1 MRDLIPYL
9 KLFRKHAGMMSL
21 GLLLS
26 ICTLLAGIGLLSLSG
41 WFLTASAV
49 AGLAII
55 TREQFNYMT
64 PAGAVRFFSIVRTA
78 SRWGDRVISH
88 DATFRVL
95 TTLRNAFWK
104 KLTPLSIHQL
114 RQWKQGELLNR
125 LVADIDALDNL
136 YLRLI
141 TPVVAALLVISA
153 LTLTLYLFDPQLA
166 FFMGGSLLL
175 IACVI
180 PFIFYHLGKKPGQAV
195 VLKQSLLRQTTTT
208 YLANQAELLLCNSD
222 KAYLNEVFAA
232 EEALMEAQQHMTRIN
247 AFATSFMLALLT
259 MIMCFML
266 WFSANGVGAH
276 VQADPLSALMVFLAL
291 ASFEAIQPLAGAFQY
306 LSSTLTAAKRLNEV
320 MNTSAVISFGNRTEY
335 ANSGALEIQN
345 IEFSYPHQAKPVLS
359 SLSLTIQPLQK
370 VAILGA
376 TGCGKSTLLSLLT
389 REWDADQGHIILD
402 GSPLSDFSELALRNS
417 MSVVSQRVHIFS
429 ATLADNLR
437 IAKPN
442 ASDDELKELLNLVE
456 LNNLLENDELND
468 GLKQWIGEGGRSLSG
483 GEQRRLS
490 LARALLHNA
499 PIMIFDE
506 VTEGLDPATEQQ
518 IMRLILNLCQRKT
531 VLMVT
536 HRLTGLNQF
545 DQIAL
550 MESGHFKEIDTHL
563 SLMTNNEYYRH
574 LFTSKEV

>member
-49 AGLAII
+49 AGLAVI
-55 TREQFNYMT
+55 TKDQFNYMT

-180 PFIFYHLGKKPGQAV
+180 PFIFYHLGKKPGQALV
-195 VLKQSLLRQTTTT
+195 IKQSLLRQTTTT
-208 YLANQAELLLCNSD
+208 YLANQAELLLCNAD
-222 KAYLNEVFAA
+222 QAYLNEIFSA
-232 EEALMEAQQHMTRIN
+232 EDALIEAQQNMIRIN
-247 AFATSFMLALLT
+247 AFATSCMLALLT
-259 MIMCFML
+259 LLMCLML

-291 ASFEAIQPLAGAFQY
+291 ASFEAIQPLAGSFQY
-306 LSSTLTAAKRLNEV
+306 LSSTLTAAKRLNDV
-320 MNTSAVISFGNRTEY
+320 MDTSPVIQFGSRTEF
-335 ANSGALEIQN
+335 ASSGVIEIQN
-345 IEFSYPHQAKPVLS
+345 IEFTYPQQEHPVLS
-359 SLSLTIQPLQK
+359 SLSLMVGDQEK

-389 REWDADQGHIILD
+389 REWDAAQGHIMLD

-429 ATLADNLR
+429 ATLAENLK
-437 IAKPN
+437 IAKQ
-442 ASDDELKELLNLVE
+442 AATDDELKTLLHLVE
-456 LNNLLENDELND
+456 LDNLLEDKQPNG
-468 GLKQWIGEGGRSLSG
+468 GLKQWIGEGGRALSG

-518 IMRLILNLCQRKT
+518 IMRLILNLCQDKT
-531 VLMVT
+531 ILMVT
-536 HRLTGLNQF
+536 HRLTGLDKF
-545 DQIAL
+545 DRIAL
-550 MESGHFKEIDTHL
+550 MEAGNFKEIDSHI
-563 SLMTNNEYYRH
+563 SLMTNNNYYRN
-574 LFTSKEV
+574 LFTHKEV